1 MSLKILLAFALTE
14 FLVDLTPGPA
24 VLLVVSQG
32 VKTGFRRSLGGVL
45 GIETVNAFF
54 FALSALGLGA
64 LLMAS
69 ANLFQVIKW
78 LGAGYLI
85 FVGIKMLFFT
95 EPAKEAEDLPVRSR
109 RSLKLYSQGLI
120 TQLTN
125 PKAILFFTALVPQF
139 VSPTTHIFKQFV
151 VLGIVSIAMEIPVL
165 LAYAWLAER
174 GGRLIPK
181 AFSTLPERI
190 AGVFLIGAG
199 AGLASM
205 RRP

>member
-1 MSLKILLAFALTE
+1 L
-14 FLVDLTPGPA
+14 
-24 VLLVVSQG
+24 
-32 VKTGFRRSLGGVL
+32 
-45 GIETVNAFF
+45 F

-78 LGAGYLI
+78 LGAAYLI
-85 FVGIKMLFFT
+85 VIGIKMLFT
-95 EPAKEAEDLPVRSR
+95 KHSMEADKLPVTSR

-125 PKAILFFTALVPQF
+125 PKAILFFTALLPQF
-139 VSPTTHIFKQFV
+139 VSPASHVFKQFV
-151 VLGIVSIAMEIPVL
+151 VLGIASIAIEIPVL
-165 LAYAWLAER
+165 LAFAWLAER

-199 AGLASM
+199 AGLASI